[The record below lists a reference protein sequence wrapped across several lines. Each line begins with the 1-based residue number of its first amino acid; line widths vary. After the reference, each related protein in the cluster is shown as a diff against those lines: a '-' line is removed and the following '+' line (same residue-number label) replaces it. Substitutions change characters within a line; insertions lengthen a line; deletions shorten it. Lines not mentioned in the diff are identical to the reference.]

1 VQKPDG
7 TQQIIHYAPDGKKVT
22 REEVVKRDGSKE
34 TTNVHYGREGEQR
47 GRETIKVDRTGK
59 EVSKTVEVNKTT
71 VLVKNTTINK
81 TIVRN
86 YDRGRYGF
94 VYRPVYVVGSPVFV
108 SWYDPYWYTPGGVL
122 IVHPFHYSWG
132 WNDSV
137 WYGYHRHYWANY
149 EVYPAPSYWV
159 TDWLIAGY
167 VADRYASSIS
177 VAQAQEDLRIA
188 RDDAATA
195 RSVAEQA
202 RDSAERAEA
211 HAAQLE
217 AEARAD
223 KAAAQ
228 EAKAR
233 AQTSAEK
240 PNATPIDNATK
251 EALKGQIEKAIAEKK
266 EIAEQAAKG
275 NTVIPDLSKTL
286 ADPNHIYP
294 VSKSISVTLAEGG
307 NRAGNLTEGDLVK
320 LEPSQE
326 QTLKD
331 SNENTLVK
339 MRVMTSKGEDG
350 EVTAGT
356 VISVPLKDLQDFDS
370 EFRAKL
376 DLGLAE
382 ADKNKNEFKSGG
394 S

>member
-1 VQKPDG
+1 
-7 TQQIIHYAPDGKKVT
+7 
-22 REEVVKRDGSKE
+22 
-34 TTNVHYGREGEQR
+34 
-47 GRETIKVDRTGK
+47 
-59 EVSKTVEVNKTT
+59 
-71 VLVKNTTINK
+71 
-81 TIVRN
+81 
-86 YDRGRYGF
+86 
-94 VYRPVYVVGSPVFV
+94 VYRPIYVVDSPVFV

-132 WNDSV
+132 WNDSA

-177 VAQAQEDLRIA
+177 VTQAQEDLRIA

-211 HAAQLE
+211 HTAQLE

-275 NTVIPDLSKTL
+275 NAVIPDLSKTL

-339 MRVMTSKGEDG
+339 MRVMTSKGEEG

-356 VISVPLKDLQDFDS
+356 VISVSLKDLQDFDS